1 MTPNLSK
8 ISAASAA
15 NLSWS
20 LLAGHVKFELLL
32 G

>member
-8 ISAASAA
+8 INSASAA

-20 LLAGHVKFELLL
+20 LLARHVKFGLL